1 MKELNNARES
11 KQDCLREW
19 FQTAGRGGQYD
30 RLQGPIQQAAE
41 ADTASR
47 SFNISLDV
55 KFQMF
60 NFKSECQMKG
70 NTWDAMDAGRMGCV
84 AMIQDVRCRTFAP
97 AIRWKRRC
105 GSPGNKILILS
116 QQDPNLIP
124 IRY

>member
-19 FQTAGRGGQYD
+19 FQTAGRGGRYD

-47 SFNISLDV
+47 SFNISSNV

-60 NFKSECQMKG
+60 NFKSECQMK
-70 NTWDAMDAGRMGCV
+70 
-84 AMIQDVRCRTFAP
+84 RTMTIRESVFSHHSRLYRQILFA
-97 AIRWKRRC
+97 
-105 GSPGNKILILS
+105 SPPTL
-116 QQDPNLIP
+116 
-124 IRY
+124 RA